1 MPEKSKTLEN
11 DPKAYD
17 LSTTLQSWPAVSYR
31 KPVVGL
37 LASAL
42 VILWLGEYTNVD
54 LLLANWFYDAQS
66 HTFPWRYHWITSTF
80 LHYWVKK
87 AIVAFGFLLMAVALV
102 DAVKH
107 LPGISA
113 WPRIRLR
120 MVAWSAL
127 LVPWVISTIKS
138 YSVLACPWDLQR
150 YGGDAP
156 YLRLLDAVPPGL
168 PPGHCFPAGHAS
180 AGLWLA
186 AFAVFWLPA
195 QPAKAMRVFLAGLS
209 VGIFLGIV
217 QQVRG
222 AHFLTHTLWSVWIA
236 IAIMLIIF
244 ACYVRQLQQPA

>member
-1 MPEKSKTLEN
+1 MSTLRSSWLVG
-11 DPKAYD
+11 PSHKAV
-17 LSTTLQSWPAVSYR
+17 L
-31 KPVVGL
+31 GL

-42 VILWLGEYTNVD
+42 FILWLGEYTNTD
-54 LLLANWFYDAQS
+54 LLLANWFFDPQS
-66 HTFPWRYHWITSTF
+66 RTFPWRYNWLASTF

-87 AIVAFGFLLMAVALV
+87 ALVAFGFLLMAVVVV

-113 WPRIRLR
+113 RRRVRLR
-120 MVAWSAL
+120 VVAWSAL
-127 LVPWVISTIKS
+127 FIPLVISTIKS
-138 YSVLACPWDLQR
+138 HSVLACPWDLQR

-168 PPGHCFPAGHAS
+168 QAGHCFPAGHAS

-186 AFAVFWLPA
+186 AFAVFWLPE
-195 QPAKAMRVFLAGLS
+195 QPAKAMRVFLAGLG
-209 VGIFLGIV
+209 VGILMGIV

-236 IAIMLIIF
+236 IAILLIICR
-244 ACYVRQLQQPA
+244 CYAKQLQHTA